1 VSRVPEA
8 ALVDARTD
16 AGVRVLTLRREAK
29 LNALSAELEQA
40 LAEAL
45 AHDEARNAGCVV
57 LTGRGRALS
66 VGADVGELRERTP
79 EAVFGYY
86 ATTGGVYEQL
96 AALPQPT
103 VSAIGGYCLGGGLEL
118 ALATDFRIA
127 DETAVF
133 GFPEVGLGILPSSGG
148 TERITRLLGP
158 ARAKELI
165 LLRERIDAHEALA
178 WGLVSEV
185 VRAGEALDRALAL
198 AHELAAL
205 PRLAASVVKR
215 AIDAVPESSR
225 AAGIL
230 MERLAYAMLA
240 QTEDAH
246 AAAEAFERRLRRRE

>member
-1 VSRVPEA
+1 VSRGAEA
-8 ALVDARTD
+8 PLVDVRTE

-29 LNALSAELEQA
+29 LNALSADLERA

-45 AHDEARNAGCVV
+45 AHDEARGAACVV
-57 LTGRGRALS
+57 LTGSGRAFS
-66 VGADVGELRERTP
+66 AGADVDELQRTP
-79 EAVFGYY
+79 EAVLEYY
-86 ATTGGVYEQL
+86 EATGGLYEQL

-103 VSAIGGYCLGGGLEL
+103 LSAIAGYCLGGGLEL

-165 LLRERIDAHEALA
+165 LLRERIDARDALA
-178 WGLVSEV
+178 YGLVSEV
-185 VRAGEALDRALAL
+185 VPAGEALDRALSLGRRLAELPRHAVAL
-198 AHELAAL
+198 A
-205 PRLAASVVKR
+205 KQ
-215 AIDAVPESSR
+215 AIEAVPESSR

-230 MERLAYAMLA
+230 IERLAYATLA
-240 QTEDAH
+240 QTAGAR
-246 AAAEAFERRLRRRE
+246 AAAEAFERRRGR